1 MRDEFLKPMRL
12 RKGSKYVVGGKFSN
26 MVAKRLAF
34 FIERAGLSVRT
45 VCVNTRDALDK
56 SAVTLITP
64 SYSVAQNRSLCQRDV
79 DGVIS
84 ALAPDLFAYSDAV
97 TGREKLIQM
106 PIMPRGVGDLLKQ
119 LGY

>member
-1 MRDEFLKPMRL
+1 MRDEFLKLMRL
-12 RKGSKYVVGGKFSN
+12 RKGSKYVIGGKFSN
-26 MVAKRLAF
+26 TVAKRLAF
-34 FIERAGLSVRT
+34 FIERAGLPVRS

-64 SYSVAQNRSLCQRDV
+64 SYNPDQNKSLCRNI

-84 ALAPDLFAYSDAV
+84 ALTPDVFTYSDAV
-97 TGREKLIQM
+97 TGREKLIEM
-106 PIMPRGVGDLLKQ
+106 PTMPRGVSDLLKQ